1 MSDQKKAPD
10 FSSLT
15 ENLSQQQ
22 VRKLKEIESE
32 KL

>member
-1 MSDQKKAPD
+1 MSDKEKKVD

-22 VRKLKEIESE
+22 VIKNKKILKINE
-32 KL
+32 